1 MENAIIENSDLLTT
15 IIQIINQLSNNLLS
29 SIDKNIFPLL
39 DKLVFI
45 DTDILATGDKM
56 NKIISTSPTSGVL
69 LLANCLFTAFV
80 LYYASKLMLSHLTR
94 FPYRIST

>member
-69 LLANCLFTAFV
+69 LLDNCLFTAFV

>member
-45 DTDILATGDKM
+45 DTDILATGDRM

>member
-56 NKIISTSPTSGVL
+56 NKIISTSPTSGVR

>member
-45 DTDILATGDKM
+45 DTDILTTGDKM